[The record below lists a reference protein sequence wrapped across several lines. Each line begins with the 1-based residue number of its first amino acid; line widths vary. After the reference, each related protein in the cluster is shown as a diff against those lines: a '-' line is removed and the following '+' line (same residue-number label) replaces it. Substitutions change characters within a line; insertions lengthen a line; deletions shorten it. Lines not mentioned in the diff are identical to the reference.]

1 MKARVREVY
10 LLPTHQ
16 NGFSSVVSQLPYT
29 YLNIFLLYVTNKQ
42 IFSLLELKIKLMYW
56 QISTAASQVFILKII
71 IFNSSWLI
79 SLKLKLVLWQL
90 GIISQMPAQRRAQ
103 SRRMWGTRLCCHWTC
118 PTLGHPMSVPLRI
131 TFNRSPWPRDQLQM
145 KQRWGCSSSLPLV
158 VHVQMPSEWD
168 TGWDAW
174 SELAPLVSHLHPIPL
189 KSGSFPS

>member
-1 MKARVREVY
+1 MQKVKAEFFLVILLKIFLYIIYIFPLPIPQLSAFFKEEMNSLHTTSMKARVQEVY

-103 SRRMWGTRLCCHWTC
+103 TRRM
-118 PTLGHPMSVPLRI
+118 
-131 TFNRSPWPRDQLQM
+131 
-145 KQRWGCSSSLPLV
+145 
-158 VHVQMPSEWD
+158 
-168 TGWDAW
+168 
-174 SELAPLVSHLHPIPL
+174 
-189 KSGSFPS
+189 